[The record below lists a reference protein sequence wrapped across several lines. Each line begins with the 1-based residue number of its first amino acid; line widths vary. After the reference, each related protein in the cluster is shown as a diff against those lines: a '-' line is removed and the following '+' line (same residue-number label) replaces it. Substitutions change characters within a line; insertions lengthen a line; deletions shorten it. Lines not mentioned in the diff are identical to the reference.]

1 MDAALEHHG
10 SADPSF
16 APDADAARLALRGAA
31 GRWTL
36 IGLLVVVGA
45 FGGVGGWTMLAP
57 LAKAVVVT
65 GVLKV
70 DSNRKRIQHLQGG
83 TIKEVLV
90 KDGDHVR
97 QGQVLLVLDRTE
109 AEATFGIV
117 SSNYRAQL
125 ALQARLEAE
134 RDRRDEVTF
143 PPELI
148 EVAEHDAG
156 VAELLDSQRRVFA
169 TRASGLVNNVE
180 ILARQIGQLR
190 EKSAGIASQLE
201 SKQRQLDLLEEEL
214 ADSTKLL
221 EKGFIQKPHVLN
233 LERELARVRGEYG
246 NLVAESAETAAAISE
261 KQQQTIQVRNEFD
274 KDVVDELRDVQARV
288 MDLAERNGAAQHV
301 LDNIEVT
308 APADGVAVNLAVFS
322 ARQVVGPGE
331 VLLEIVPQDDDMVI
345 ETRVETRD
353 VDNMAVGLRAD
364 VRLTALDRRNAPVLD
379 GVVSYVA
386 ADATQDERTGLS
398 YFVVRITV
406 PPEEYDKIEVA
417 RLQPGMPADV
427 TIKFGERTVFEYLA
441 RPVSEVI
448 ARAWKEE

>member
-1 MDAALEHHG
+1 MGDLERFF
-10 SADPSF
+10 DPIH
-16 APDADAARLALRGAA
+16 RL
-31 GRWTL
+31 
-36 IGLLVVVGA
+36 
-45 FGGVGGWTMLAP
+45 
-57 LAKAVVVT
+57 
-65 GVLKV
+65 
-70 DSNRKRIQHLQGG
+70 
-83 TIKEVLV
+83 
-90 KDGDHVR
+90 GDHEELVAAETSD
-97 QGQVLLVLDRTE
+97 QV
-109 AEATFGIV
+109 A
-117 SSNYRAQL
+117 L
-125 ALQARLEAE
+125 AHT
-134 RDRRDEVTF
+134 RDE
-143 PPELI
+143 PL
-148 EVAEHDAG
+148 G
-156 VAELLDSQRRVFA
+156 
-169 TRASGLVNNVE
+169 
-180 ILARQIGQLR
+180 
-190 EKSAGIASQLE
+190 
-201 SKQRQLDLLEEEL
+201 
-214 ADSTKLL
+214 
-221 EKGFIQKPHVLN
+221 
-233 LERELARVRGEYG
+233 
-246 NLVAESAETAAAISE
+246 
-261 KQQQTIQVRNEFD
+261 
-274 KDVVDELRDVQARV
+274 DELRDVQARV